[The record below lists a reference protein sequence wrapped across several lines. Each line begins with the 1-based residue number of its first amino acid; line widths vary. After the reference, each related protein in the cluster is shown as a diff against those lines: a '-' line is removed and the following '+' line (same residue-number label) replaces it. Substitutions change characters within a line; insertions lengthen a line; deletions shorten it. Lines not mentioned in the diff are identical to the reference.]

1 MFTVSLFCAHSIVY
15 MALTMVCAYMLLWAI
30 DLLTR

>member
-1 MFTVSLFCAHSIVY
+1 MFTVSLICAHSIVY
-15 MALTMVCAYMLLWAI
+15 AALTMICAYMLLWAI

>member
-1 MFTVSLFCAHSIVY
+1 MLTVSLISAHSLVY
-15 MALTMVCAYMLLWAI
+15 AALTMIFAYMLLWAI

>member
-1 MFTVSLFCAHSIVY
+1 MLTVSLFCAHSIVY

>member
-1 MFTVSLFCAHSIVY
+1 MLTVSLICAHSIVY
-15 MALTMVCAYMLLWAI
+15 AALTMIFAYMLLWTL

>member
-1 MFTVSLFCAHSIVY
+1 MLTVSILCAHSLVY
-15 MALTMVCAYMLLWAI
+15 TALTMIFAYMLLWAI

>member
-1 MFTVSLFCAHSIVY
+1 MLTVSLICAHSIVY
-15 MALTMVCAYMLLWAI
+15 AALTMIFAYMLLWAI

>member
-1 MFTVSLFCAHSIVY
+1 MLTVSLLCAHSIVC

>member
-15 MALTMVCAYMLLWAI
+15 MALMMICAYMLLWAI